1 MRVVG
6 WNPAKADPMIM
17 GASMGRLE
25 KAGEVIAKRAR
36 QKCPVGMDVPKGKG
50 KWSARDAGALRD
62 SIRVVRLL
70 GDDRKNIRV
79 YAGSKKVFYAR
90 FVERGTVKMKKRPYL
105 RPALSASKSD
115 IKRILLYG
123 E

>member
-1 MRVVG
+1 MDI
-6 WNPAKADPMIM
+6 PA
-17 GASMGRLE
+17 
-25 KAGEVIAKRAR
+25 
-36 QKCPVGMDVPKGKG
+36 GKG
-50 KWSARDAGALRD
+50 KWSGRDAGALRD
-62 SIRVVRLL
+62 SIRAVRLY

-79 YAGSKKVFYAR
+79 YAGSRKVFYAR

-105 RPALSASKSD
+105 RPALSSSKPE